1 MKKKTIV
8 IITALCAIGAA
19 IYGITKAKTAQAKRL
34 FEKVIFSFHMYRD
47 MGAKIEQ
54 SKIWL
59 LLDFAL
65 TNPTAEDFYINTN
78 GSIQLKVMRVY
89 LKGTPIGYASLPGF
103 YQLDLRA
110 GRTAIIEKVYI
121 EISMLSLAGE
131 LWDMVGEYKK
141 NWKKYTDILN
151 KLSFEIDIDA
161 FGQIYTLK
169 QSFS

>member
-1 MKKKTIV
+1 MKTKTIV

-78 GSIQLKVMRVY
+78 GSIQLKVMRV
-89 LKGTPIGYASLPGF
+89 
-103 YQLDLRA
+103 
-110 GRTAIIEKVYI
+110 
-121 EISMLSLAGE
+121 
-131 LWDMVGEYKK
+131 
-141 NWKKYTDILN
+141 
-151 KLSFEIDIDA
+151 
-161 FGQIYTLK
+161 
-169 QSFS
+169 